1 MSEWRNGRRARL
13 RGVWSNLYGFKSHL
27 RHFFC
32 VYFQKKERFKM
43 QKRNGFT
50 LAEVLITLVI
60 LGMVISLTAPIV
72 INSTGE
78 RDIAMAYQRALN
90 NLNNAYAAYYNSP
103 PSDKSTGNAYK
114 FAKIHYGTNGETLD
128 ESGNAES
135 DTNPVVKYDV
145 VDDGEKYPIGTVNK
159 MDNVYKIL
167 DKIITKHLPVT
178 NIRSIS
184 NTRVN
189 YLTIATDTE
198 DLFNNTTLAACTSEQ
213 TPIEYFYTADGMRY
227 CISYKH
233 IANNEIFGEDTY
245 GVIWVDTNGEK
256 DPNKAFRNSGSD
268 THPEYSGET
277 LPITIMKDRFV
288 PGHPENATYNTAA
301 QNFFFGK
308 K

>member
-32 VYFQKKERFKM
+32 VCFQKEERFKM

-60 LGMVISLTAPIV
+60 LGIVTSLTARIV
-72 INSTGE
+72 VKSTGD
-78 RDIAMAYQRALN
+78 RDTAMAYQRALN

-114 FAKIHYGTNGETLD
+114 FAKIHYGTSGETLD

-135 DTNPVVKYDV
+135 DSNPVIKYDL
-145 VDDGEKYPIGTVNK
+145 VDDGEKYSIGTTDK
-159 MDNVYKIL
+159 MDSVYKIL
-167 DKIITKHLPVT
+167 NRIITKHLPVT
-178 NIRSIS
+178 NIRSITDS
-184 NTRVN
+184 DVT
-189 YLTIATDTE
+189 YLTIETDTTS
-198 DLFNNTTLAACTSEQ
+198 LFNYTTLAACSSEQ
-213 TPIEYFYTADGMRY
+213 TPIEYFYTNDGMRY

-233 IANNEIFGEDTY
+233 IANNEIYGEDTY
-245 GVIWVDTNGEK
+245 GVIWVDINGEQF
-256 DPNKAFRNSGSD
+256 PNKAFKNSGTDAS
-268 THPEYSGET
+268 PAYSGDT

-288 PGHPENATYNTAA
+288 PGHPENDNYNKAA
-301 QNFFFGK
+301 QNFFFSK